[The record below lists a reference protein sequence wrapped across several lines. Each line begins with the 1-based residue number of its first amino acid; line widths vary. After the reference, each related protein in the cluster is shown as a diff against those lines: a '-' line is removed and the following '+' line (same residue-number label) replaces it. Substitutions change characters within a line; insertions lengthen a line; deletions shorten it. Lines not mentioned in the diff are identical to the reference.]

1 MSDYKVIGIHN
12 TTGSEKLL
20 DLASESMWKLEQF
33 TIPSGSSHDAL
44 NLVLADIHS
53 VDCIITVWNN
63 TENKAKSLNL
73 KIIKTSTGLKEVVTS
88 KTGDVI
94 NLVVTPT
101 IDGSIMKAVIST
113 SESYDLSVDIA
124 YIVLG

>member
-12 TTGSEKLL
+12 TTGKKKLI
-20 DLASESMWKLEQF
+20 DLASESIWKLEQF
-33 TIPSGSSHDAL
+33 VIPSASSHDAL
-44 NLVLADIHS
+44 NLLLSNIHS

-63 TENKAKSLNL
+63 VENKAKSLNL
-73 KIIKTSTGLKEVVTS
+73 KIVKTNTGLKDIVTN

-94 NLVVTPT
+94 NLVVTPI
-101 IDGSIMKAVIST
+101 IDGSIMKVVIST
-113 SESYDLSVDIA
+113 SELYDLSVDIA